1 MQIHRERT
9 IRISKHNV
17 FCAALAAILLL
28 WLGTPNC
35 AEREANLLPNGD
47 LSSANNHLVT
57 GWHGRVSA
65 FDKTRTTFGWDR
77 LPGGGGEIVI
87 NNDAPTLAA
96 WQHELTLSP
105 GWYRLS
111 AEAMVTGGWIGGGGA
126 VLGVQTI
133 DGLKITSRSV
143 FNAPSWTEI
152 ELYLR
157 EDTWDDT
164 NAIFCQLGQDEL
176 PEAGRA
182 AFRNV
187 QVVRITSP
195 PPGTQAEQFDLTA
208 IRRELGSKTE
218 YADPFVRAVG
228 KLCAFALL
236 GLITWALVA
245 IWRPGFSSAGQW
257 THIAVTVMLA
267 ITVVKIA
274 SLFYFTGYYWDI
286 YSKTKRALV
295 MAGLGPARIYAPGM
309 GVDAYPPAS
318 VYLLWLSGWLGRA
331 LRPGGEVLRVIV
343 ETPPL
348 IADLLIGLTI
358 FFAATLTRG
367 PRIGMVAMLLFALNP
382 ALIFDTV
389 VWGQSDSVVALAM
402 LVAILLVLMKQTR
415 LGWCAAAIGVLSK
428 PQAFSMLPPLALWT
442 VIDVGIAE
450 SAVCAALFIATIV
463 LGILPYQIG
472 HPLNWMLLVYRDL
485 ANRYPGASMG
495 AFNFLGLIGG
505 IGKSETDTFGGVSY
519 FLIGIALA
527 SAAYAVSALMV
538 LRARRESGVMTAIF
552 VALFGFF
559 MFLPR
564 MHQRYMYYSLV
575 LLALLAVNSRC
586 LGWIF
591 GALTASF
598 LANLIYSKHLIDI
611 SSFPEGRLDF
621 VTVTAGLVNV
631 AAFFAVVYWG
641 LFIEPGED
649 PASQPALHL
658 RDGPLEGGVR
668 EVQERRA

>member
-1 MQIHRERT
+1 
-9 IRISKHNV
+9 
-17 FCAALAAILLL
+17 
-28 WLGTPNC
+28 
-35 AEREANLLPNGD
+35 
-47 LSSANNHLVT
+47 
-57 GWHGRVSA
+57 
-65 FDKTRTTFGWDR
+65 
-77 LPGGGGEIVI
+77 
-87 NNDAPTLAA
+87 
-96 WQHELTLSP
+96 
-105 GWYRLS
+105 
-111 AEAMVTGGWIGGGGA
+111 
-126 VLGVQTI
+126 
-133 DGLKITSRSV
+133 
-143 FNAPSWTEI
+143 
-152 ELYLR
+152 
-157 EDTWDDT
+157 
-164 NAIFCQLGQDEL
+164 
-176 PEAGRA
+176 
-182 AFRNV
+182 
-187 QVVRITSP
+187 
-195 PPGTQAEQFDLTA
+195 
-208 IRRELGSKTE
+208 
-218 YADPFVRAVG
+218 
-228 KLCAFALL
+228 
-236 GLITWALVA
+236 
-245 IWRPGFSSAGQW
+245 
-257 THIAVTVMLA
+257 
-267 ITVVKIA
+267 
-274 SLFYFTGYYWDI
+274 
-286 YSKTKRALV
+286 
-295 MAGLGPARIYAPGM
+295 
-309 GVDAYPPAS
+309 
-318 VYLLWLSGWLGRA
+318 
-331 LRPGGEVLRVIV
+331 
-343 ETPPL
+343 
-348 IADLLIGLTI
+348 
-358 FFAATLTRG
+358 
-367 PRIGMVAMLLFALNP
+367 
-382 ALIFDTV
+382 
-389 VWGQSDSVVALAM
+389 VALAM

-415 LGWCAAAIGVLSK
+415 LGWCVAAIGVLSK

-505 IGKSETDTFGGVSY
+505 IGKLETDTFGGVSY

-575 LLALLAVNSRC
+575 LLALLAVNSRW
-586 LGWIF
+586 LSWIF

-649 PASQPALHL
+649 PASQRALHL
-658 RDGPLEGGVR
+658 RDGPHEGGVR